1 MTTCDFDAPAESSE
15 ELEYSEDGDSDGEFF
30 GEFKDFM
37 LVDKECQ
44 TDCTEPDAPI
54 KKKPVAKR
62 KPVAHAIPI
71 INDRFEVPEINT
83 FIDHTRIMYGKNGQ
97 KIFKNVKQ
105 LEKEVLSKLN
115 AIHLDGVKVN
125 KKKKKLAENYSL
137 K

>member
-54 KKKPVAKR
+54 KKKPAAKK
-62 KPVAHAIPI
+62 KPTTVVHAIPI
-71 INDRFEVPEINT
+71 VNNRFEVPEINA
-83 FIDHTRIMYGKNGQ
+83 FINNIRIMYN
-97 KIFKNVKQ
+97 
-105 LEKEVLSKLN
+105 SK
-115 AIHLDGVKVN
+115 DG
-125 KKKKKLAENYSL
+125 
-137 K
+137 